1 MMPVTRTWHRVPG
14 LIAAVALPALAALLL
29 LPARGTLNLVT
40 DAMVL
45 LLSVV
50 GSALL
55 GGLPAGLLSAVWAA
69 VLLNFVFTPPVH
81 TFRVT
86 DPNNVVALVVFALV
100 AGIVS
105 WAVNQSARRE
115 HESVRAASLEAANR
129 VRAALLAAVGHDLRT
144 PLAAAKAGVSGLLA
158 EDVELPAPE
167 RRELLEGA
175 DASLDRLTALVNNL
189 LDVSRLQAGAMP
201 VVMSPTAIDEV
212 VARALDDVGS
222 DARRVQVQ
230 IPDDLPLVAVDAGL
244 LERVVAN
251 LVGNAV
257 RFSPPGRPALVCG
270 RRCDGR
276 VEVLV
281 VDHGPGLPAGRHADV
296 FQPFQ
301 RLGDTSN
308 TEGLGLGLALSRGL
322 VAAMHGTLVP
332 HDTAGGGLTMVVSLP
347 VAVEAGPT

>member
-1 MMPVTRTWHRVPG
+1 MMPVSRTWHRVPG
-14 LIAAVALPALAALLL
+14 LIVAVVLPALAAVVL

-50 GSALL
+50 ASALL
-55 GGLPAGLLSAVWAA
+55 GGLPAGLVAAVWAA
-69 VLLNFVFTPPVH
+69 VLLNFLFTPPVH

-115 HESVRAASLEAANR
+115 KESVRAASLEAADR

-158 EDVELPAPE
+158 DDVELQPAE

-175 DASLDRLTALVNNL
+175 DTSLDRLSELVANL
-189 LDVSRLQAGAMP
+189 LDVSRVQAGTMP
-201 VVMSPTAIDEV
+201 VTLRPTAVDEV
-212 VARALDDVGS
+212 LARALDDLGV
-222 DARRVQVQ
+222 DAVQVRVDV
-230 IPDDLPLVAVDAGL
+230 PEDLPQVDADAGL

-251 LVGNAV
+251 LVANAA
-257 RFSPPGRPALVCG
+257 RFSPSGRPVVLSA
-270 RRCDGR
+270 RACDSR

-281 VDHGPGLPAGRHADV
+281 VDHGPGLPAARHDDV
-296 FQPFQ
+296 FRPFQ
-301 RLGDTSN
+301 RLGDASN

-322 VAAMHGTLVP
+322 VEAMHGTLTP
-332 HDTAGGGLTMVVSLP
+332 RDTAGGGLTMVIALP
-347 VAVEAGPT
+347 AVRP